1 MRHARWGWLAGLLIG
16 LVGTGLPGAAGA
28 QPATDTLR
36 VSATSPNGSATAPVT
51 QAQIRFSEP
60 MVALADAAVV
70 DRVDYIRV
78 EPEMPLGFR
87 WADTNVLVIQPTE
100 RPLPA
105 REPHHD
111 PCRRGRGRRLGPTA
125 RRARQLHLRD
135 AGAAAAA

>member
-16 LVGTGLPGAAGA
+16 LVGTGLPVPAGA

-60 MVALADAAVV
+60 MVARADAQVV

-87 WADTNVLVIQPTE
+87 WADTNVLVIQPTSGHF
-100 RPLPA
+100 
-105 REPHHD
+105 PHAS
-111 PCRRGRGRRLGPTA
+111 RITIRV
-125 RRARQLHLRD
+125 D
-135 AGAAAAA
+135 AGAAASRSISRCEPTTRRRGFT